1 MIRRPSN
8 LSVRPLAAAAL
19 LGLAIIATAG
29 CSPSGRKA
37 EAAAQASPPPDP
49 MQVTADEALMKR
61 LHIEGVSTRSVTE
74 MIRVAGRLD
83 VNEYRTSRIGSPI
96 EGRIV
101 DIEVQLGERV
111 RQGQTLAEVSSPE
124 LAQAQ
129 LDFLRATSR
138 RQLLASAVDRARALL
153 DADVIGS
160 VEVQRRQN
168 EYDVAIAERRAAADR
183 LVSLGMS
190 RKRLEQ
196 LEATGQIQSKTSINA
211 SIGGTVIER
220 NVTRGQAI
228 NTADTAFV
236 VSDLDHLWALAEVP
250 EQDARFVRPG
260 QKVQVEVPALGSLR
274 VEGKVAFVADVVTPA
289 TRTVRV
295 GVDLDNPQRLLKP
308 SMLMTMLVQGPTQPA
323 QVVPADAVVRDG
335 DRDFVFL
342 EIGENSFRMTPVELG
357 VEHDGRRTL
366 VKPLPDEARVVADG
380 AFHLNNMRI
389 QRNVGR

>member
-19 LGLAIIATAG
+19 LALAIAAAG
-29 CSPSGRKA
+29 CSPSGGKA
-37 EAAAQASPPPDP
+37 EAAAAASPPPDP
-49 MQVTADEALMKR
+49 MQITADEALMKR
-61 LHIEGVSTRSVTE
+61 LRIEGVSTQSVTE

-83 VNEYRTSRIGSPI
+83 VNEYRTSRVGSPI

-129 LDFLRATSR
+129 LDYLRATSR
-138 RQLLASAVDRARALL
+138 RQLLASAVERARALL

-190 RKRLEQ
+190 RKRLDQ

-250 EQDARFVRPG
+250 EQHARFVRPG
-260 QKVQVEVPALGSLR
+260 QKVQVEIPALGSLR

-308 SMLMTMLVQGPTQPA
+308 SMLMTMLVQGPTRPA

-342 EIGENSFRMTPVELG
+342 EIGENSFRMTPVDLG
-357 VEHDGRRTL
+357 VEHEGRRTL

>member
-19 LGLAIIATAG
+19 LALAIAAAG
-29 CSPSGRKA
+29 CSPSGGKA
-37 EAAAQASPPPDP
+37 EAAAAASPPPDP
-49 MQVTADEALMKR
+49 MQITADEALMKR
-61 LHIEGVSTRSVTE
+61 LRIEGVSTQSVTE

-83 VNEYRTSRIGSPI
+83 VNEYRTSRVGSPI

-129 LDFLRATSR
+129 LDYLRATSR
-138 RQLLASAVDRARALL
+138 RQLLASAVERARALL

-190 RKRLEQ
+190 RKRLDQ

-260 QKVQVEVPALGSLR
+260 QKVQVEIPALGSLR

-308 SMLMTMLVQGPTQPA
+308 SMLMTMLVQGPTRPA

-342 EIGENSFRMTPVELG
+342 EIGENSFRMTPVDLG
-357 VEHDGRRTL
+357 VEHEGRRTL

>member
-8 LSVRPLAAAAL
+8 LHVRPLAVTAL
-19 LGLAIIATAG
+19 LALALAATG
-29 CSPSGRKA
+29 CSPPGGKA
-37 EAAAQASPPPDP
+37 EAAASASPPPNP
-49 MQVTADEALMKR
+49 LEVTADEALMKR
-61 LHIEGVSTRSVTE
+61 LRIEGVSTHSVTE

-83 VNEYRTSRIGSPI
+83 VNEYRTSRVGSPI

-129 LDFLRATSR
+129 LDYLRANSR
-138 RQLLASAVDRARALL
+138 RQLLASAVERARALL

-168 EYDVAIAERRAAADR
+168 EYDVAIAEGRAAADR

-190 RKRLEQ
+190 RKRLQ
-196 LEATGQIQSKTSINA
+196 KLEATGQIQSMTSINA

-260 QKVQVEVPALGSLR
+260 QKVQVEIPALGSLR

-308 SMLMTMLVQGPTQPA
+308 SMLMTMLVQGPTEPA
-323 QVVPADAVVRDG
+323 QVVPVDAVVRDG

-342 EIGENSFRMTPVELG
+342 EIGDNSFRLTQVELG
-357 VEHDGRRTL
+357 VEHDGQRTL

>member
-19 LGLAIIATAG
+19 LALAIAAAG
-29 CSPSGRKA
+29 CSPSGGKA
-37 EAAAQASPPPDP
+37 EAAATPSPPPDP

-61 LHIEGVSTRSVTE
+61 LRIEGVSTHSVTE

-138 RQLLASAVDRARALL
+138 RQLLASAVERARALL

-168 EYDVAIAERRAAADR
+168 EYDIAIAERRAAADR

-190 RKRLEQ
+190 RKRLDQ
-196 LEATGQIQSKTSINA
+196 LEATGQIQSKTAINA

-260 QKVQVEVPALGSLR
+260 QKVQVEIPALGSLR

-308 SMLMTMLVQGPTQPA
+308 SMLMTMLVQGPTEPA

-342 EIGENSFRMTPVELG
+342 ETGENRFRMTPVELG
-357 VEHDGRRTL
+357 VEHEGRRTL

-389 QRNVGR
+389 QRNVER

>member
-1 MIRRPSN
+1 MIHRPSN

-19 LGLAIIATAG
+19 LALALAAAG
-29 CSPSGRKA
+29 CSPSGGKA
-37 EAAAQASPPPDP
+37 EAAATPGPPPDP

-61 LHIEGVSTRSVTE
+61 LRIEGVSTHSVTE

-138 RQLLASAVDRARALL
+138 RQLLASAVERARALL

-168 EYDVAIAERRAAADR
+168 EYDIAIAERRAAADR

-190 RKRLEQ
+190 RKRLDQ

-236 VSDLDHLWALAEVP
+236 VSELDHLWALAEVP

-260 QKVQVEVPALGSLR
+260 QKVQVEIPALGSLR

-323 QVVPADAVVRDG
+323 QVVPAEAVIRDG

-342 EIGENSFRMTPVELG
+342 EIGENRFRMTPVELG

-380 AFHLNNMRI
+380 AFHLNNTRI

>member
-1 MIRRPSN
+1 MIRRPLN
-8 LSVRPLAAAAL
+8 LHVRPLAVTAL
-19 LGLAIIATAG
+19 LAMALAATG
-29 CSPSGRKA
+29 CSPPGGKA
-37 EAAAQASPPPDP
+37 EAAATASPPPNP
-49 MQVTADEALMKR
+49 LEVTADEALMKR
-61 LHIEGVSTRSVTE
+61 LRIEGVSTHSVTE

-83 VNEYRTSRIGSPI
+83 VNEYRTSRVGSPI

-129 LDFLRATSR
+129 LDYLRANSR
-138 RQLLASAVDRARALL
+138 RQLLASAVERARALL

-168 EYDVAIAERRAAADR
+168 EYDVAIAEGRAAADR

-190 RKRLEQ
+190 RKRLQ
-196 LEATGQIQSKTSINA
+196 KLEATGQIQSMTSINA

-260 QKVQVEVPALGSLR
+260 QKVQVEIPALGSLR

-308 SMLMTMLVQGPTQPA
+308 SMLMTMLVQGPTEPA
-323 QVVPADAVVRDG
+323 QVVPVDAVVRDG

-342 EIGENSFRMTPVELG
+342 EIGDNSFRLTQVELG
-357 VEHDGRRTL
+357 VEHDGQRTL

>member
-8 LSVRPLAAAAL
+8 LHVRPLAVTAL
-19 LGLAIIATAG
+19 LALALAATG
-29 CSPSGRKA
+29 CSPPGGKA
-37 EAAAQASPPPDP
+37 EAAATASPPPNP
-49 MQVTADEALMKR
+49 LEVTADEALMKR
-61 LHIEGVSTRSVTE
+61 LRIEGVSTHSVTE

-83 VNEYRTSRIGSPI
+83 VNEYRTSRVGSPI

-129 LDFLRATSR
+129 LDYLRANSR
-138 RQLLASAVDRARALL
+138 RQLLASAVERARALL

-168 EYDVAIAERRAAADR
+168 EYDVAIAEGRAAADR

-190 RKRLEQ
+190 RKRLQ
-196 LEATGQIQSKTSINA
+196 KLEATGQIQSMTSINA

-260 QKVQVEVPALGSLR
+260 QKVQVEIPALGSLR

-308 SMLMTMLVQGPTQPA
+308 SMLMTMLVQGPTEPA
-323 QVVPADAVVRDG
+323 QVVPVDAVVRDG

-342 EIGENSFRMTPVELG
+342 EIGDNSFRLTQVELG
-357 VEHDGRRTL
+357 VEHDGQRTL